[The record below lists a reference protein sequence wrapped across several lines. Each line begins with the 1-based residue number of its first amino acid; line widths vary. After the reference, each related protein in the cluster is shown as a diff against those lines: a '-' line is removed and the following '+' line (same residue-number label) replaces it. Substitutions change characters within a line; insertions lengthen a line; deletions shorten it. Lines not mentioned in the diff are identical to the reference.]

1 MSTLVYWAFF
11 SGGIAAFSL
20 TLGSLVGLTVRIPSY
35 IIGILAAFGAGALLS
50 ALAIELVAPTVE
62 HLVTAET
69 PQEINESKHSFFVLI
84 GGCIVGGVLFVILD
98 QLIGQGG
105 GYLRKT
111 AYIISKSAIKK
122 EKFFRETLED
132 ICNIPMFASVS
143 PEDIE
148 AILVRLKPRL
158 YNDGDKVFSR
168 GDTAQ
173 AMFIVHY
180 GKLAVD
186 SPDHRDIELEKGSI
200 VGEMALLNNTKRP
213 SDVRALEKTELLVLS
228 ADDFHDLRKMIP
240 EFDEAVKK
248 LATERH
254 KENIAFLE
262 QDSLERKNWTN
273 QAMKAISLGTGQQLP
288 TRTDLQ
294 KDHDSHSHAAMA
306 IWLGIA
312 LDAIPESFV
321 IGIAIF
327 GTAAAQA
334 ANGIEPTFLSVLPY
348 TFIAGLF
355 LSNFPEALSS
365 SAQMQKQGMSFTR
378 VLSLWSSLVI
388 LTAVGAAL
396 GAYIGDSISHG
407 SLVFIEGIAAGAML
421 TMICSAMLP
430 EASHLSDN
438 NLVGLSTL
446 GGFLCS
452 IMFKLLE

>member
-1 MSTLVYWAFF
+1 MNTIVYWAFF
-11 SGGIAAFSL
+11 SGGLAAFSL
-20 TLGSLVGLTVRIPSY
+20 TLGSLVGLTLRIPSF
-35 IIGILAAFGAGALLS
+35 IVGLLAAFGAGALLS

-62 HLVTAET
+62 HLVVAET
-69 PQEINESKHSFFVLI
+69 FEEISESRHSFFVLI
-84 GGCIVGGVLFVILD
+84 AGCILGGLLFVLLD

-111 AYIISKSAIKK
+111 AYIISKSAIEKK
-122 EKFFRETLED
+122 KFFRETLED
-132 ICNIPMFASVS
+132 IKNIPMFASVN
-143 PEDIE
+143 PEDIQ

-158 YNDGDKVFSR
+158 YHDGDKVFSR

-173 AMFIVHY
+173 AMFIIHY

-186 SPDHRDIELEKGSI
+186 SPDHRDIELGKGSI

-213 SDVRALEKTELLVLS
+213 SDVRAIDETELLVLS
-228 ADDFHDLRKMIP
+228 ADDFHELREKIP
-240 EFDEAVKK
+240 EFDAAVRD
-248 LATERH
+248 LATSRH
-254 KENIAFLE
+254 KENLSFLE
-262 QDSLERKNWTN
+262 QDSIERKSWTN
-273 QAMKAISLGTGQQLP
+273 QAMQAISQGSAQQLP

-294 KDHDSHSHAAMA
+294 KDFDSHSHAAMA

-312 LDAIPESFV
+312 LDAIPESIV

-327 GTAAAQA
+327 GTAAAQSA
-334 ANGIEPTFLSVLPY
+334 AGVDPTFLSVLPY

-365 SAQMQKQGMSFTR
+365 SAQMKKQGMSFLH

-388 LTAVGAAL
+388 LTAVGAGL
-396 GAYIGDSISHG
+396 GAYLGDSIGHG

-421 TMICSAMLP
+421 TMICAAMLP
-430 EASHLSDN
+430 EAAHLSDN

-446 GGFLCS
+446 AGFLCS
-452 IMFKLLE
+452 ILFKLLE

>member
-1 MSTLVYWAFF
+1 MNTIVYWAFF

-20 TLGSLVGLTVRIPSY
+20 TLGSLVGLMFKIPSY
-35 IIGILAAFGAGALLS
+35 IVGILAAFGAGALLS

-62 HLVTAET
+62 HLVVAET
-69 PQEINESKHSFFVLI
+69 PEEILHSRHSFFVLI
-84 GGCIVGGVLFVILD
+84 GGCILGGLLFVLLD

-111 AYIISKSAIKK
+111 AYIISKSAIEKK
-122 EKFFRETLED
+122 KFFRQTLED
-132 ICNIPMFASVS
+132 ISNIPMFASVS
-143 PEDIE
+143 PEDIQ
-148 AILVRLKPRL
+148 AILIRLKPRL
-158 YNDGDKVFSR
+158 YHKGEKVFSR

-173 AMFIVHY
+173 AMFIIHY

-186 SPDHRDIELEKGSI
+186 SPDHRDIELTKGSI

-213 SDVRALEKTELLVLS
+213 SDVRSVDETELLVLS
-228 ADDFHDLRKMIP
+228 ADDFHELRIMIP

-248 LATERH
+248 LATSRH
-254 KENIAFLE
+254 KENISFLE
-262 QDSLERKNWTN
+262 QDSLERKSWTN
-273 QAMKAISLGTGQQLP
+273 QAMRAINLGTGQQLP

-294 KDHDSHSHAAMA
+294 KDFDSHSHAAMA

-312 LDAIPESFV
+312 LDAIPESIV

-327 GTAAAQA
+327 GTAAIQA
-334 ANGIEPTFLSVLPY
+334 ANGVEPTFFSVLPY

-365 SAQMQKQGMSFTR
+365 SAQMKKQGMSFIK

-388 LTAVGAAL
+388 LTAIGAGL
-396 GAYIGDSISHG
+396 GAFLGDSIGHG
-407 SLVFIEGIAAGAML
+407 SLVFIEGVAAGAML
-421 TMICSAMLP
+421 TMICAAMLP

-446 GGFLCS
+446 AGFLCS

>member
-1 MSTLVYWAFF
+1 MNIIVYWAFF
-11 SGGIAAFSL
+11 SGAIAAFSL
-20 TLGSLVGLTVRIPSY
+20 TLGSLVGLIFRIPSY
-35 IIGILAAFGAGALLS
+35 IVGILAAFGAGALLS

-62 HLVTAET
+62 HLAVAET
-69 PQEINESKHSFFVLI
+69 PDEILHSRHSFFVLI
-84 GGCIVGGVLFVILD
+84 GGCILGGLLFVLLD

-111 AYIISKSAIKK
+111 AYIISKSAIEKK
-122 EKFFRETLED
+122 KFFRETLDD
-132 ICNIPMFASVS
+132 ISNIPMFSSVS
-143 PEDIE
+143 PEDIQ

-158 YNDGDKVFSR
+158 YHKDEKVFSR

-173 AMFIVHY
+173 AMYIIHY

-186 SPDHRDIELEKGSI
+186 SPDHRDIELSKGSI
-200 VGEMALLNNTKRP
+200 VGEMALLNSTKRP
-213 SDVRALEKTELLVLS
+213 SDVRAVEETELLVLS
-228 ADDFHDLRKMIP
+228 ADDFHELRKMIP

-248 LATERH
+248 LATSRH
-254 KENIAFLE
+254 KENISFLE
-262 QDSLERKNWTN
+262 QDSLERKSWTN
-273 QAMKAISLGTGQQLP
+273 QAMRAINLGTGQQLP

-294 KDHDSHSHAAMA
+294 KDFDSHSHAAMA

-312 LDAIPESFV
+312 LDAIPESIV

-327 GTAAAQA
+327 GTAAIQA
-334 ANGIEPTFLSVLPY
+334 ANGVEPTFFSVLPY

-365 SAQMQKQGMSFTR
+365 SAQMKKQGMSFVK

-388 LTAVGAAL
+388 LTAVGAGL
-396 GAYIGDSISHG
+396 GAFLGDSIGHG

-421 TMICSAMLP
+421 TMICAAMLP

-446 GGFLCS
+446 AGFLCS